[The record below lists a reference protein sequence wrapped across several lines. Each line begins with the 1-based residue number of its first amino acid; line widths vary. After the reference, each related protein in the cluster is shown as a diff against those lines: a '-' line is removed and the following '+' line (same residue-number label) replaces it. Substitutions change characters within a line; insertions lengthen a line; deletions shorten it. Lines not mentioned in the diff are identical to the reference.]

1 MKRKFSRFICIILS
15 AAMLLSG
22 CAENTDASKGAPDDT
37 EAVTTASEAETT
49 TEIVTSDD
57 TAAKTITTA
66 EKSTKPAETTAPE
79 ATTSVTTAVTEAL
92 SPDGGFKNYGE
103 YKDENG
109 EVLLEVTDGIEYVDY
124 IAYYH
129 GYFKVTNVSD
139 KTVTDLREKI
149 AAIDMFS
156 NTVEMMIE
164 YPYGDNC
171 TDIIKW
177 ENGKPDFENMKQY
190 FDAMAQWEY
199 TFDNTLAP
207 DEYCIVYVTFTN
219 GAEITT
225 ATTGTTTETEVPIH
239 KSFWFTG
246 KWESTYVDDDGN
258 TLLSLTDGID
268 YVDTVGFYHGYY
280 KLTNI
285 SDKPVTDMREK
296 LESFYVFT
304 ETDWMFIEY
313 PFNDNC
319 VDFIE
324 WTDGKP
330 DLNNINQSPYNEE
343 KGEYTF
349 DNTLDPE
356 EYCIIY
362 VVFTNGEEITTAA
375 EAVPDQT
382 SAYTET
388 TTTTKA
394 PETTT
399 KKKTVTTVPPV
410 EDEAPENTTERP
422 LSDPIYNKYMPSD
435 KIIKEA
441 AQIAAR
447 DKNVIVAIYENDKY
461 EVMTTEEMEI
471 IQDVLVVESIISE
484 EYYNDMLEVYE
495 EYPELMEDGSA
506 EFLSD
511 YQSFVQFWLE
521 SFPECKDYFDEN
533 GKPLVNTAPC
543 FAVSF
548 SFDGNDGK
556 VKLEEVAETTIRWA
570 FAQRTDDKNFNYLV
584 NEAYKSPLGDDV
596 FVRCTYN
603 GGKTAHAKFIYYSHS
618 IVFDPE
624 VTLTF

>member
-1 MKRKFSRFICIILS
+1 MKRKFSRLFCTFLT
-15 AAMLLSG
+15 AATLLSG

-37 EAVTTASEAETT
+37 EAVTTTSEAETT
-49 TEIVTSDD
+49 TETVTSND
-57 TAAKTITTA
+57 TAAKTTT
-66 EKSTKPAETTAPE
+66 TTGDTTTPAETTAPE
-79 ATTSVTTAVTEAL
+79 TTTTTTTAVTETL
-92 SPDGGFKNYGE
+92 SPDGGFKNFGE

-109 EVLLEVTDGIEYVDY
+109 EVLLEVTDGMEYVDY

-139 KTVTDLREKI
+139 ETVTELREKI

-171 TDIIKW
+171 VDIIKW

-190 FDAMAQWEY
+190 FDAMAEREY

-207 DEYCIVYVTFTN
+207 DEYCIISVTFTN

-225 ATTGTTTETEVPIH
+225 AATGTTTETEVPIH
-239 KSFWFTG
+239 KSFWYTG

-268 YVDTVGFYHGYY
+268 YVDTIGFYHGYY
-280 KLTNI
+280 KLTNVYG
-285 SDKPVTDMREK
+285 KPVTDIREK

-304 ETDWMFIEY
+304 ETDWMYVEY

-319 VDFIE
+319 IDFID

-330 DLNNINQSPYNEE
+330 DLDNINQSPKNKEE
-343 KGEYTF
+343 GEYTF

-375 EAVPDQT
+375 EDIPDQT

-388 TTTTKA
+388 TTKA

-399 KKKTVTTVPPV
+399 EKKTVTTTSPI
-410 EDEAPENTTERP
+410 EDEIPENTTERP
-422 LSDPIYNKYMPSD
+422 LDDPIYSKYMPSD

-461 EVMTTEEMEI
+461 EVMTPEEMEI
-471 IQDVLVVESIISE
+471 IEDVLVVESIISE
-484 EYYNDMLEVYE
+484 ESYNDMVEMYE
-495 EYPELMEDGSA
+495 KYPELMEDGSTA
-506 EFLSD
+506 FLAD

-521 SFPECKDYFDEN
+521 SFPDCKDYFDEN
-533 GKPLVNTAPC
+533 GKAMVNTAPC
-543 FAVSF
+543 FVVSF
-548 SFDGNDGK
+548 SFDGDDGNI
-556 VKLEEVAETTIRWA
+556 KLEEVAETTIRWA
-570 FAQRTDDKNFNYLV
+570 FAQRTDDKNFNFLV
-584 NEAYKSPLGDDV
+584 DEAHKSPLGDSV
-596 FVRCTYN
+596 VVRCTYN
-603 GGKTAHAKFIYYSHS
+603 GGKTAHAEFIYYSHS